1 MNRREFLQRSSVLA
15 GAAYLNVPAF
25 AEALRTL
32 GNPNLVIGIVSDI
45 HIRGIESAETFKH
58 TLEYFR
64 SLKVDGVIIAGDMAD
79 WGLEPQLKVVA
90 DTWYSVF
97 PNDEGLDGKHTER
110 LFIYGNHDMEAY
122 SWNSV
127 INLVGSETA
136 QEQGIGRHPGEVWKK
151 YFGEDYSPIWFK
163 TIKGYHFIGAHWHT
177 DNIPGLEELMRQH
190 ASELET
196 EKPFFYIQHPHLKNT
211 CNGPWA
217 WGQDDGTVTKLMSRY
232 PNAVAFSGHSHSP
245 LTDDRNLW
253 QGTFTSIG
261 TASLKYQ
268 YPMPARENTYQDD
281 SKLRPVYQMPT
292 LDSSMARQGMIMR
305 VYDSA
310 ITLERREF
318 VYDQQLDDNWLLPW
332 PISLSE
338 PLSFE
343 NRSQKAPIPQFEAG
357 AIAIVT
363 QAMGRDRNGTE
374 TDQVTVHFPN
384 VLRKRTGVRAF
395 DFEVQVEWEWLDCH
409 FISATKRVFSPMS
422 LFGEAQDEGEVTC
435 VFALSELPK
444 DRDYRFIVRPCNCYS
459 GKGDPIYTDWIKGG
473 KIPSSLTATLTLEKQ
488 FYKTNT
494 DIAIAFKNAPVGTE
508 AWVGIYQA
516 GKTPGTSDKAYTY
529 QYTDVKDGSVN
540 VKVSAAGEYFAV
552 LFKDGGYTECSERVP
567 FFVLTKDYDPT
578 TFGMTTDK
586 VVYNT
591 GNPIRVTLAGAP
603 AMSKD
608 WIGIYEDGIVP
619 RDVKCPCYL
628 YNSKT
633 SGTVILNTSG
643 NNNWTGA
650 LPTGVYFIGYFMADG
665 YTEPFG
671 RQYVVVGKPA
681 LLRGGKSEYTEAD
694 AITLS
699 YSSLPTR
706 FACQLCRQTEGE
718 TTWTPVKEVSGASG
732 TIELGNLQLGTY
744 KYALCIDGA
753 PISQTLTLNVKEDG
767 ETANAAIPAALSAG
781 ALYDLSG
788 RKLKKTTGHGIFI
801 QDGKKTLK

>member
-1 MNRREFLQRSSVLA
+1 MNRREFIQRSSVLA

-110 LFIYGNHDMEAY
+110 LFIYGNHDVEAY

-177 DNIPGLEELMRQH
+177 DNIPGLEELMQQH

-343 NRSQKAPIPQFEAG
+343 NRSKKAPIPQFEAG
-357 AIAIVT
+357 AIATVT

-619 RDVKCPCYL
+619 RDAKCPCYL

-767 ETANAAIPAALSAG
+767 ETANSAIPAALGSG
-781 ALYDLSG
+781 VVFDLSG
-788 RKLKKTTGHGIFI
+788 RTLNKVPNHGVFI
-801 QDGKKTLK
+801 QNGKKTLK

>member
-110 LFIYGNHDMEAY
+110 LFIYGNHDVEAY

-177 DNIPGLEELMRQH
+177 DNIPGLEELMQQH

-343 NRSQKAPIPQFEAG
+343 NRSKKAPIPQFEAG
-357 AIAIVT
+357 AIATVT

-586 VVYNT
+586 VVYNV
-591 GNPIRVTLAGAP
+591 GNPIRVTLASAP

-619 RDVKCPCYL
+619 REAKCPCYL
-628 YNSKT
+628 YNNKT
-633 SGTVILNTSG
+633 SGTVVLNTSG
-643 NNNWTGA
+643 NNNWTSA

-694 AITLS
+694 DITLS

-767 ETANAAIPAALSAG
+767 ETANSAIPAALGSG
-781 ALYDLSG
+781 VVFDLSG
-788 RKLKKTTGHGIFI
+788 RTLNKVPNHGVFI
-801 QDGKKTLK
+801 QNGKKTLK

>member
-25 AEALRTL
+25 AETLRTL

-110 LFIYGNHDMEAY
+110 LFIYGNHDVEAY

-177 DNIPGLEELMRQH
+177 DNIPGLEELMQQH

-332 PISLSE
+332 PISLTE

-343 NRSQKAPIPQFEAG
+343 NRSKIAPVPQFEAG
-357 AIAIVT
+357 AIATVT
-363 QAMGRDRNGTE
+363 QAKGKNRDGVETE
-374 TDQVTVHFPN
+374 QVTVHFPN

-567 FFVLTKDYDPT
+567 FFVLKKDYDPT

-619 RDVKCPCYL
+619 RDAKCPCYL

-767 ETANAAIPAALSAG
+767 ETANAAIPTAILG
-781 ALYDLSG
+781 TGVYDLSG
-788 RKLKKTTGHGIFI
+788 RAWKKVPGHGVFI
-801 QDGKKTLK
+801 KNGKKILK

>member
-177 DNIPGLEELMRQH
+177 DNIPGLEELMQQH

-343 NRSQKAPIPQFEAG
+343 NRSKKAPIPQFEAG
-357 AIAIVT
+357 AIATVT

-384 VLRKRTGVRAF
+384 VLRKHTGVRAF

-608 WIGIYEDGIVP
+608 WIGIYGDGIVP
-619 RDVKCPCYL
+619 RDAKCPCYL

-732 TIELGNLQLGTY
+732 TIELGNLQPGTY

>member
-177 DNIPGLEELMRQH
+177 DNIPGLEELMQQH

-343 NRSQKAPIPQFEAG
+343 NRGKKAPIPQFEAG
-357 AIAIVT
+357 AIATVT

-619 RDVKCPCYL
+619 RDAKCPCYL

>member
-110 LFIYGNHDMEAY
+110 LFIYGNHDVEAY

-177 DNIPGLEELMRQH
+177 DNIPGLEELMQQH

-343 NRSQKAPIPQFEAG
+343 NRSKKAPIPQFEAG
-357 AIAIVT
+357 AIATVT

-591 GNPIRVTLAGAP
+591 GNPIRVTLASAP

-619 RDVKCPCYL
+619 REAKCPCYL
-628 YNSKT
+628 YNNKT
-633 SGTVILNTSG
+633 SGTVVLNTSG

-753 PISQTLTLNVKEDG
+753 PISQTLTLNIKEDG
-767 ETANAAIPAALSAG
+767 ETANVAIPAALGSG
-781 ALYDLSG
+781 VVFDLSG
-788 RKLKKTTGHGIFI
+788 RTLNKVPNHGVFI
-801 QDGKKTLK
+801 QNGKKTLK

>member
-177 DNIPGLEELMRQH
+177 DNIPGLEELMQQH

-343 NRSQKAPIPQFEAG
+343 NRSKKAPIPQFEAG
-357 AIAIVT
+357 AIATVT

-384 VLRKRTGVRAF
+384 VLRKHTGVRAF

-444 DRDYRFIVRPCNCYS
+444 DRDYRLIVRPCNCYS

-608 WIGIYEDGIVP
+608 WIGIYGDGIVP
-619 RDVKCPCYL
+619 RDAKCPCYL

-732 TIELGNLQLGTY
+732 TIELGNLQPGTY